1 MEGISD
7 RLSGDKGQQ
16 SLRDEIQEASMGSVP
31 SQLAEVACGERVPH
45 MGWNQATYRA
55 GTEGLERPR
64 QLKCVRRARGNMSVK
79 GALENCRTSKGQLS
93 NQLKKLLE
101 VV

>member
-16 SLRDEIQEASMGSVP
+16 SLRDEIQEANMGSMP
-31 SQLAEVACGERVPH
+31 SQLAEVACDERVPH

-55 GTEGLERPR
+55 GTEGLERLR
-64 QLKCVRRARGNMSVK
+64 QLKCVRRARGTCQPK
-79 GALENCRTSKGQLS
+79 GPWRTAELPRVS
-93 NQLKKLLE
+93 
-101 VV
+101 